1 MTPDRPGHPA
11 RILVIEDDEEIA
23 KFIQLELTYEG
34 YLVEVAHDGMKG
46 LIAARQQPPDL
57 VILDLML
64 PVVEGMEVC
73 RRLRQTSE
81 TPILML
87 TAKGDVRDRVAG
99 LDAGAN
105 DYLPK
110 PFDLDELLARV
121 RVQLRDLASSKP
133 GYQVGDLTLDPITRE
148 VRRGDR
154 VIELSPKEF
163 DLLYHL
169 LCNARQ
175 VMTRDRLLESVW
187 GYDFGGDSNILEVY
201 IRYLRNKIED
211 EGLPKLIHTV
221 RGVGY
226 VVKESP

>member
-1 MTPDRPGHPA
+1 MTVDKPANSA

-23 KFIQLELTYEG
+23 QFVQLELTYEG
-34 YLVEVAHDGMKG
+34 YQVEVAHDGMKG
-46 LIAARQQPPDL
+46 LIAARQNPPDL

-81 TPILML
+81 TPILIL

-105 DYLPK
+105 DYLAK

-121 RVQLRDLASSKP
+121 RVQLRDLSATKQA
-133 GYQVGDLTLDPITRE
+133 YQVGDLSLDATTRE
-148 VRRGDR
+148 VRRGER
-154 VIELSPKEF
+154 GIELSPKEF
-163 DLLYHL
+163 DLLFQL
-169 LCNARQ
+169 IRNARQ
-175 VMTRDRLLESVW
+175 VMTRDRLLEEVW
-187 GYDFGGDSNILEVY
+187 GYDFGGESNILEVY

-211 EGLPKLIHTV
+211 ERLPKLIHTI

-226 VVKESP
+226 VIKET

>member
-1 MTPDRPGHPA
+1 MLAERQPSGA

-23 KFIQLELTYEG
+23 QFIKLELSYEG
-34 YLVEVAHDGMKG
+34 YEVEVAHDGMKG

-64 PVVEGMEVC
+64 PAVDGMEVC

-99 LDAGAN
+99 LDAGAS
-105 DYLPK
+105 DYLAK

-121 RVQLRDLASSKP
+121 RVQLRDRAATRQDFRVADLALNPS
-133 GYQVGDLTLDPITRE
+133 TRE
-148 VRRGDR
+148 VRRGER
-154 VIELSPKEF
+154 AIELSPKEF
-163 DLLYHL
+163 ELLHYL
-169 LCNARQ
+169 IRNARQ
-175 VMTRDRLLESVW
+175 VMTRDRLLEEVW

-211 EGLPKLIHTV
+211 ETLPKLIHTV

-226 VVKESP
+226 VLRESP

>member
-1 MTPDRPGHPA
+1 MIPDRPGNPA

-34 YLVEVAHDGMKG
+34 YQVEVAHDGMKG

-121 RVQLRDLASSKP
+121 RVQLRDLSSTKQ
-133 GYQVGDLTLDPITRE
+133 GYQVGDLTLDAITRE

-154 VIELSPKEF
+154 LIDLSPKEF

-169 LCNARQ
+169 VCNARQ

>member
-1 MTPDRPGHPA
+1 MIPDRPGNPA

-23 KFIQLELTYEG
+23 KFIQIELTYEG
-34 YLVEVAHDGMKG
+34 YQVEVAHDGMKG

-121 RVQLRDLASSKP
+121 RVQLRDLSSTKQ
-133 GYQVGDLTLDPITRE
+133 GYQVGDLTLDAITRE

-154 VIELSPKEF
+154 PIDLSPKEF
-163 DLLYHL
+163 DLLHHL
-169 LCNARQ
+169 VCNARQ
-175 VMTRDRLLESVW
+175 VMTRDRLLEAVW